1 MLSDERDNKDDKEE
15 NMLFKASF
23 TAFPMLN
30 GDYRLLKWGT
40 GNEWEVQE
48 GDDGKSGEWELKYPP
63 KKVIVRDWELGRGN
77 CVSNSIYIAIHHF
90 QRGHNTPYLPPK
102 ILPKHCSNFSWEF
115 N

>member
-48 GDDGKSGEWELKYPP
+48 RDDGKSGEW
-63 KKVIVRDWELGRGN
+63 
-77 CVSNSIYIAIHHF
+77 
-90 QRGHNTPYLPPK
+90 
-102 ILPKHCSNFSWEF
+102 
-115 N
+115 